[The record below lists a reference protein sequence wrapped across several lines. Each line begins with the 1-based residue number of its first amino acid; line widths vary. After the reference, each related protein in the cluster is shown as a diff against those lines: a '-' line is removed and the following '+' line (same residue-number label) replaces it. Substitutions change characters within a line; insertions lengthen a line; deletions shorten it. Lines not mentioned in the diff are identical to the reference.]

1 MKIANTILSQLGG
14 GRFAAMT
21 GAKNFLA
28 KPKALQFSLPARFA
42 QNKATI
48 VEVALDEAHDLYV
61 LRFYKF
67 SRAKLSSELIEQ
79 IDMIHV
85 EDLRRIF
92 TDRTGLET
100 SLGLGR

>member
-1 MKIANTILSQLGG
+1 MEIAQTILAQLGG

-28 KPKALQFSLPARFA
+28 KPSALQFSLPARFA

-48 VEVALDEAHDLYV
+48 VEVELNEAHDLYV

-67 SRAKLSSELIEQ
+67 NRAKLSSQLIEE
-79 IDMIHV
+79 IDQVHV

-100 SLGLGR
+100 SLGRA